1 MIAALRKA
9 HRRIWIVWIALIAAA
24 AAVILA
30 VQP

>member
-1 MIAALRKA
+1 MIAPLRKA
-9 HRRIWIVWIALIAAA
+9 HRRIWIICIVLIASA